1 MLFLSGW
8 SCEIHGTWENCDI
21 SLQWRMCCGPLWSV
35 VRVIHANSIQR
46 FYFWQNSFNF
56 WGNLLNDATC
66 KECTCY
72 IRISYW
78 NTFITGTWNME
89 KRNGNSWLPR
99 LWVKWR
105 RTLMMFAKISWPL
118 WTGCMSMPAPDLMDW
133 VRHFN
138 WSKIIGVRLRIKK
151 KSFHKIASLVLWC
164 WFLSVGQIVAMLNQQ
179 TQLLPLYLSVNTVVI
194 IDVYSCLKKSC
205 DVCRTFDVEV
215 IYCVIWSTENLH
227 FVLFFRL
234 QNPVGPPVSGWV
246 PVWLDH
252 LHGLLHSGTL
262 STGRGVWWQWEKPC
276 QHQVKIF
283 S

>member
-1 MLFLSGW
+1 MLVLSGW

-35 VRVIHANSIQR
+35 VRVIHANSIQK
-46 FYFWQNSFNF
+46 FYFWQNYFNF

-138 WSKIIGVRLRIKK
+138 WSKIIGVRLKIKK
-151 KSFHKIASLVLWC
+151 KKFSKNCIPCTVMLVFISWSNCGDAKSTDSTLTTVLVCECSGNHWC
-164 WFLSVGQIVAMLNQQ
+164 L
-179 TQLLPLYLSVNTVVI
+179 QLL
-194 IDVYSCLKKSC
+194 KKKLH
-205 DVCRTFDVEV
+205 
-215 IYCVIWSTENLH
+215 CV
-227 FVLFFRL
+227 
-234 QNPVGPPVSGWV
+234 QN
-246 PVWLDH
+246 
-252 LHGLLHSGTL
+252 
-262 STGRGVWWQWEKPC
+262 
-276 QHQVKIF
+276 F
-283 S
+283 

>member
-21 SLQWRMCCGPLWSV
+21 SLQWRMCCGSLWSV
-35 VRVIHANSIQR
+35 VRVIHVNSIQR
-46 FYFWQNSFNF
+46 FYFWQNFLYF
-56 WGNLLNDATC
+56 WRNLLNDATC

-72 IRISYW
+72 VRISYW

-138 WSKIIGVRLRIKK
+138 WSKIIGVRLKIKK
-151 KSFHKIASLVLWC
+151 KKVFKKLH
-164 WFLSVGQIVAMLNQQ
+164 
-179 TQLLPLYLSVNTVVI
+179 PLY
-194 IDVYSCLKKSC
+194 C
-205 DVCRTFDVEV
+205 D
-215 IYCVIWSTENLH
+215 
-227 FVLFFRL
+227 
-234 QNPVGPPVSGWV
+234 
-246 PVWLDH
+246 
-252 LHGLLHSGTL
+252 
-262 STGRGVWWQWEKPC
+262 TGFYQL
-276 QHQVKIF
+276 VKLWRC
-283 S
+283 